1 MATTITTSQT
11 ASTLPQKK
19 GDPPN
24 FGTVKSGRALAFDGV
39 VDYLTTGVTFSETS
53 HTIAL
58 WVYMN
63 NSGTDNNIIDI
74 RDANDDGILI
84 QQLSDE
90 KVRYHI
96 NDDILT
102 TTSAYT
108 TNWVR
113 IVCTYDGTTQ
123 KLYANGNLDASGAIT
138 ETVATTANIFI
149 GARSFT
155 SRTNFF
161 DGNLSDV
168 QFWDTAWSLT
178 DVTNDYT
185 HPEMLAHTLSG
196 TSLTESNLKVWYPMT
211 EGNPESPQTTIFDG
225 SPKVLGDNPTAFSSL
240 DFTSGDW
247 TNLGGI
253 TSSTANTITTAAY
266 GGKYAATS
274 NTRSVI
280 DKVYKCTLDAT
291 TTSSGGFQIRNAG
304 NTDIYLAHASTSNY
318 SGSFYFTASHV
329 EFYIRNEASG
339 TLTINSISVQE
350 VRRGNHATS
359 VFYGEELINATL
371 DFSNSTG
378 WNVTASAWSI
388 GSNTASYDDSASQLM
403 YTSNALTSAI
413 VAGKTYRL
421 TVVISG
427 LSSGTARI
435 ALTKNDG
442 TAIYAYDNYANGT
455 HDIDFAALV
464 DSTEFGIYAHTDS
477 TGAFDIESVT
487 LKEVGL
493 STTGH
498 VEGQETIFQPAF
510 VGQNRMIA
518 FDGVDDTLTVSEF
531 TFVPSQ
537 SINMWINIDNLD
549 TYRSLFGLAASDNY
563 MRFGADAG
571 NADNEFYFEDDY
583 QDAYEIEVGA
593 NTIKPNEWIM
603 LTFVWNADRTMDAYM
618 NSSLRGS
625 SSATIDP
632 SVSGNVE
639 NSRMRITKFGG
650 GYSNTWFNG
659 IMTEIS
665 YYNDVLTLAEI
676 QDLYNDGQAKSALE
690 ASGSGGLVHYWR
702 NNVLTATGTWE
713 DLKGSNDGTLT
724 GGSTVIFPEGTTSG
738 RDINGFFLTHPN
750 KNYLSLDGTD
760 GSYVN
765 VPHSDVFDFGTGSF
779 TVQFWIKPH
788 TLTNNDRIITKGTTD
803 AGEWM
808 ISVNTDGS
816 SNKVVRVYTKDSDSN
831 VVDTGSETTKTLT
844 INTWSFI
851 TVVFDRP
858 NEDILVYKDDSLTE
872 YNKDASTWDATK
884 TFDNT
889 EPITI
894 GASDTLAT
902 GTFFDGIIDDVR
914 IYNKVLSESDIT
926 KNYRHGSGKHKD

>member
-1 MATTITTSQT
+1 MATTITTLT
-11 ASTLPQKK
+11 ENFAASLPQKK

-24 FGTVKSGRALAFDGV
+24 LGTVKSGRALAFDGV
-39 VDYLTTGVTFSETS
+39 VDYLETPSIHSFDEKSSITITCWVYINSAPSGIAYLVSLPETVIGSRGVDIQVDADEIIFSIYTHSDSSTSDIKYTFNTGVWYRVV
-53 HTIAL
+53 L
-58 WVYMN
+58 
-63 NSGTDNNIIDI
+63 
-74 RDANDDGILI
+74 
-84 QQLSDE
+84 
-90 KVRYHI
+90 
-96 NDDILT
+96 
-102 TTSAYT
+102 
-108 TNWVR
+108 
-113 IVCTYDGTTQ
+113 TYDGTDLKGYINGSLVGANSVTVGSGI
-123 KLYANGNLDASGAIT
+123 KHASSSLYIGQFSSSAGTIYLDS
-138 ETVATTANIFI
+138 
-149 GARSFT
+149 
-155 SRTNFF
+155 
-161 DGNLSDV
+161 NLSDV
-168 QFWDTAWSLT
+168 QVWDAAWTLT

-196 TSLTESNLKVWYPMT
+196 TSLTESNLKIWYPMT

-498 VEGQETIFQPAF
+498 VEGQE
-510 VGQNRMIA
+510 
-518 FDGVDDTLTVSEF
+518 
-531 TFVPSQ
+531 
-537 SINMWINIDNLD
+537 
-549 TYRSLFGLAASDNY
+549 
-563 MRFGADAG
+563 
-571 NADNEFYFEDDY
+571 
-583 QDAYEIEVGA
+583 
-593 NTIKPNEWIM
+593 
-603 LTFVWNADRTMDAYM
+603 
-618 NSSLRGS
+618 
-625 SSATIDP
+625 
-632 SVSGNVE
+632 
-639 NSRMRITKFGG
+639 
-650 GYSNTWFNG
+650 
-659 IMTEIS
+659 
-665 YYNDVLTLAEI
+665 
-676 QDLYNDGQAKSALE
+676 
-690 ASGSGGLVHYWR
+690 
-702 NNVLTATGTWE
+702 
-713 DLKGSNDGTLT
+713 
-724 GGSTVIFPEGTTSG
+724 
-738 RDINGFFLTHPN
+738 
-750 KNYLSLDGTD
+750 
-760 GSYVN
+760 
-765 VPHSDVFDFGTGSF
+765 
-779 TVQFWIKPH
+779 
-788 TLTNNDRIITKGTTD
+788 
-803 AGEWM
+803 
-808 ISVNTDGS
+808 
-816 SNKVVRVYTKDSDSN
+816 
-831 VVDTGSETTKTLT
+831 
-844 INTWSFI
+844 
-851 TVVFDRP
+851 
-858 NEDILVYKDDSLTE
+858 
-872 YNKDASTWDATK
+872 
-884 TFDNT
+884 
-889 EPITI
+889 
-894 GASDTLAT
+894 
-902 GTFFDGIIDDVR
+902 
-914 IYNKVLSESDIT
+914 
-926 KNYRHGSGKHKD
+926 